1 MEAWIYEAGG
11 ATVMTRTSVL
21 HHTRKAVAE
30 EQAQMAKQTEASP
43 EPEDSGEKKE
53 ESTLKVDKE
62 DQQTI
67 AKIATHR
74 GVSIKNLFRQKD
86 VRAFFNHLLLAELEK
101 ERLRLEG
108 KPKR

>member
-1 MEAWIYEAGG
+1 
-11 ATVMTRTSVL
+11 
-21 HHTRKAVAE
+21 
-30 EQAQMAKQTEASP
+30 
-43 EPEDSGEKKE
+43 
-53 ESTLKVDKE
+53 VDKE